1 MLVQKKQRIFFGKQ
15 LCFFRSLRRFKRQQ
29 SRTRRA
35 QKFTVCLSKSDM
47 DRSTRYTAVA
57 TLLHGAISV
66 LASRISAT
74 LTSADVQ
81 PAGSQIIS
89 LGGLSSIQKKER
101 VMTRFPIAIAAAA
114 IVVMAA
120 VPARAD
126 DDVA

>member
-1 MLVQKKQRIFFGKQ
+1 
-15 LCFFRSLRRFKRQQ
+15 
-29 SRTRRA
+29 
-35 QKFTVCLSKSDM
+35 M

-57 TLLHGAISV
+57 TLLHGASSV
-66 LASRISAT
+66 LASCISAT

-114 IVVMAA
+114 IVILAA